1 MAPHRFPIPV
11 GRRLATG
18 VPPARDWWA
27 TRYGQAATEPDV
39 TPWQSS
45 SFCIRPTSTL
55 SNVRYSAELA
65 SALRHPR
72 CDIGAHRELLQ
83 WPPEPFVLARE
94 KRRAYARRMS
104 GEPAERRSA
113 AVTARRLVETLG
125 GRYSAQ
131 LGIAVDEGPDEV
143 ERWFLAAT
151 LFGHRISA
159 EVAMRTYRAIERA
172 GIRTIAGVAGA
183 TWDELVALLDEGG
196 YVRYDFSTASRLLAL
211 AGTVIERHHGRISSV
226 AEATDDPAEIEAT
239 LDRLPGWGPTTV
251 RLFLREL
258 RGVWPGARPPCDKR
272 ARWAAEHL
280 GLGQPEGDARGLA
293 WLEALAAL
301 AGVDPRDLESTLVRL
316 ALAHGRRRTPCPG
329 GDRCLVWL
337 GRWPGSAPR
346 TRC

>member
-1 MAPHRFPIPV
+1 MLGACQGSQRK
-11 GRRLATG
+11 GDR
-18 VPPARDWWA
+18 PP
-27 TRYGQAATEPDV
+27 
-39 TPWQSS
+39 
-45 SFCIRPTSTL
+45 RP
-55 SNVRYSAELA
+55 
-65 SALRHPR
+65 
-72 CDIGAHRELLQ
+72 
-83 WPPEPFVLARE
+83 
-94 KRRAYARRMS
+94 
-104 GEPAERRSA
+104 
-113 AVTARRLVETLG
+113 LG

-131 LGIAVDEGPDEV
+131 LGIAVDQGPDEV

-172 GIRTIAGVAGA
+172 GIRTIAEAADA

-211 AGTVIERHHGRISSV
+211 AGTVIERHHGRISTV
-226 AEATDDPAEIEAT
+226 AETTDDPAEIEAT

-258 RGVWPGARPPCDKR
+258 RGVWAGARPPCDKR

-301 AGVDPRDLESTLVRL
+301 AGVDPRDLESALVRL
-316 ALAHGRRRTPCPG
+316 ALAHGRRRAPCPG

-337 GRWPGSAPR
+337 GGWPGSAPR